1 MLFNRHTAVKHRNS
15 NAVRIFICML
25 AYKHVFIKVYKKAI
39 QLTEQRMLRM
49 LEKST
54 VKYGGYYEREQLHIT
69 KA

>member
-1 MLFNRHTAVKHRNS
+1 MPFNRHTAVKHRNS

-25 AYKHVFIKVYKKAI
+25 TYKHVFIKVYKKAI

-49 LEKST
+49 LEKSI